1 MSRRLDEVVS
11 AAGHAEE
18 GEDEV
23 VGKGEGTFQGYA
35 PSYAWLLV
43 SSPTTINGIEECW
56 ETTLEVEKRNQ
67 GSVTE
72 NGQQNT
78 TLLLLPDLRPAPFH
92 TQEYYPRSYTCLLD
106 FLALAISLP
115 AGQPLPTTPIKPLTE
130 HDFVI
135 RLCKGN
141 TAPILGPNQWGAARY
156 FLPDPSVPGGLV
168 EVLHVESGSRGN
180 DLDHLRWFLNEGGGK
195 FGCFMYLED
204 VWMTVLCPV
213 HGDSVWFLQ
222 FWVKGPKDNEE
233 LEEVS
238 KRVTDRRN
246 QEPGFVEGPFSSK
259 FFEMMGIPS
268 PPQQSNRSPNRDE
281 DEPKPYAFGG
291 VGGGGVDEWRGQDEK
306 EKTRFQDRRR
316 RELGLLP
323 NLPVGYQQ
331 SRSIPPAQ
339 YGRGEFWLPH
349 NRAGPQQ
356 LTPNRQLDGIEEAG
370 DGTTGGNQ
378 TQPKRP
384 PFQGTE
390 LQQRDPA
397 LREPQTPQ
405 SFDLRLP
412 PGFGFGD
419 LHQKTSAAPATN
431 DLNPWQTPELHS
443 PQPARHFQGA
453 IEMWQSPEPR
463 PELLARPLGFH
474 EQDEQG
480 YGGEPHGVHRPLP
493 PLPPALSYPQAHT
506 PQSTT
511 KMAEAGRTSPIKALF
526 LSACRV
532 AHHRLA
538 AKRLDKAGAIEVD
551 SMLKNPTQTPRPQPP
566 VSGGG
571 GGGTSGPMRDTIV
584 AGASA
589 YAPPT
594 GNTSGLRPIQ
604 RWTWDAG
611 TKQWR
616 AYWVWRL

>member
-1 MSRRLDEVVS
+1 MANRTPPFCCSQIF
-11 AAGHAEE
+11 A
-18 GEDEV
+18 
-23 VGKGEGTFQGYA
+23 Q
-35 PSYAWLLV
+35 P
-43 SSPTTINGIEECW
+43 
-56 ETTLEVEKRNQ
+56 
-67 GSVTE
+67 
-72 NGQQNT
+72 
-78 TLLLLPDLRPAPFH
+78 PFH

-180 DLDHLRWFLNEGGGK
+180 DLDCLRWFLNEGGGR
-195 FGCFMYLED
+195 FGGFMYLED

-213 HGDSVWFLQ
+213 HRDSVWFLQ

-238 KRVTDRRN
+238 KRVTDRN
-246 QEPGFVEGPFSSK
+246 QEPGFVESPFSSK

-268 PPQQSNRSPNRDE
+268 PPQQSNRRPNRDE
-281 DEPKPYAFGG
+281 DEPKPSAFGG

-331 SRSIPPAQ
+331 SRSIPPGMPPPKFLRQQRLFGHATPDAPVFPHTLWADRKPAQ

-419 LHQKTSAAPATN
+419 LHQKTSATPATN

-493 PLPPALSYPQAHT
+493 PLPPALPYPQAHT

-511 KMAEAGRTSPIKALF
+511 KDGGGREDITDKGPLSFSLPGRAPPSRSEYCSAELPSITESE
-526 LSACRV
+526 
-532 AHHRLA
+532 
-538 AKRLDKAGAIEVD
+538 RLDKAGAIEVD

-604 RWTWDAG
+604 RRTWDAG